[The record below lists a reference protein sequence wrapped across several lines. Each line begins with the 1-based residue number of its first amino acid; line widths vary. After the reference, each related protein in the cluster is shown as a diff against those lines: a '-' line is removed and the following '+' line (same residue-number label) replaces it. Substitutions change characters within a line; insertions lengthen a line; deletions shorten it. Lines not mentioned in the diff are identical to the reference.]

1 MDKGC
6 LWTPLLAVGFGA
18 SPKEIGPEFTF
29 GIYMEKALGEP
40 MLIIMTSWGGKNLLG
55 DLLRSLHRLISSP

>member
-1 MDKGC
+1 
-6 LWTPLLAVGFGA
+6 
-18 SPKEIGPEFTF
+18 
-29 GIYMEKALGEP
+29 MEKALGEP